1 MFTFLHAADI
11 HLDSPLRGLDKY
23 EGAPVDDI
31 RNATRRAL
39 ENLVK
44 TAIDEKVSFVVIAGD
59 LYDGDWR
66 DFHTGL
72 YFASQ
77 MVRLKDA
84 GIPVFAVTG
93 NHDAANRMTKSLPLP
108 GNVKL
113 FSTKHPETAL
123 LDDIDVAIHGQSF
136 ANQCTT
142 VDLAKD
148 YPPPTAGSFN
158 IGVLHTSLSGREGHD
173 SYAPCS
179 EECLRAKGYDYWALG
194 HVHAREIVSTD
205 PTIAF
210 PGNIQ
215 GRHIRERNAKGCLS
229 VTVSNN
235 RQVSV
240 EFRPLDV
247 LRWEHVKI
255 DLSDVHDNPEL
266 IEKVSAKVRE
276 VQQSADGLPLA
287 LRLDLVGQSPVHRL
301 LIADTRQATNE
312 IRSLTTE
319 LGSGNIW
326 LEKLNIRTTPV
337 PTKTS
342 SGAAVDGP
350 LAEIGTLVQELRF
363 SPAKLSELGAEFAD
377 LMRKLPPELNEA
389 IRPTDD
395 EWLSRVLDEVESRL
409 MTRLGG

>member
-23 EGAPVDDI
+23 DGAPVDDI

-39 ENLVK
+39 ENLVA
-44 TAIDEKVSFVVIAGD
+44 TAIAEKVSFVVIAGD

-113 FSTKHPETAL
+113 FSTKHPETAM
-123 LDDIDVAIHGQSF
+123 LDEIDVAIHGQSF

-148 YPPPTAGSFN
+148 YPPPKLGSFN

-173 SYAPCS
+173 SYAV
-179 EECLRAKGYDYWALG
+179 LGRMLGAKGYDYWALG

-215 GRHIRERNAKGCLS
+215 GRHIRECNAKGCLS
-229 VTVSNN
+229 VRVSDN

-247 LRWEHVKI
+247 LRWEYIKI
-255 DLSDVHDNPEL
+255 DLSDVHSNAEL
-266 IEKVSAKVRE
+266 IEKVSAEVRE
-276 VQQSADGLPLA
+276 AHQSADGLPLA
-287 LRLDLVGQSPVHRL
+287 LRLDLVGPSPVHRL
-301 LIADTRQATNE
+301 LIADTRQVTNE
-312 IRSLTTE
+312 IRSLATE

-326 LEKLNIRTTPV
+326 LEKLNIRTTPISA
-337 PTKTS
+337 KTS
-342 SGAAVDGP
+342 SEAPVDGP
-350 LAEIGTLVQELRF
+350 LAEIGTLVQELRRI
-363 SPAKLSELGAEFAD
+363 A
-377 LMRKLPPELNEA
+377 REA
-389 IRPTDD
+389 
-395 EWLSRVLDEVESRL
+395 
-409 MTRLGG
+409 